1 VVSDD
6 GKSLDLLSDV
16 KNVVT
21 MVDVTIVVIV
31 IVWSDAETLI

>member
-1 VVSDD
+1 MVSDD